1 MKFLYDIVICLI
13 VYLLIMQSNIIHM
26 IGEYMRTID
35 NDNTKQTTF
44 SEFNN
49 KNVVNAAISG
59 HQPTT
64 IRQYKDNVFC
74 LLYRDKNNLLDLY
87 NGLNDTNYTNVDDLT
102 VTTLKGGVYMKY
114 KNDASFVFGQDLYMF
129 EQQSSRNP
137 NMPLRFLHYLS
148 DVYRQMYNN
157 SDLHRS
163 TTLKIPVP
171 HFVTFYNGKQ
181 PLEAESILRLSDM
194 YEKEIDCPELELMV
208 RVININ
214 TGAIINKKLLDTEKN
229 DIINGTNQ
237 SDEFHNSNNKV
248 SSDNTNPFTFSS
260 EFLSKCE
267 TLKDYMTFVNKVRV
281 KTDVEKIDI
290 RTAVTEAVD
299 ECIAEN
305 VLSEFFRNHREEVI
319 TVSIY
324 EYDEEGHL
332 EIVKEEGRQ
341 LGIAEGK
348 QLGLAQG
355 RQIGFNE
362 GKQLELTKG
371 INAFIKLCKDMNLS
385 DDDTVNKLI
394 EDYQLSKDEAVN
406 AVKNY

>member
-1 MKFLYDIVICLI
+1 M
-13 VYLLIMQSNIIHM
+13 
-26 IGEYMRTID
+26 
-35 NDNTKQTTF
+35 
-44 SEFNN
+44 
-49 KNVVNAAISG
+49 
-59 HQPTT
+59 
-64 IRQYKDNVFC
+64 
-74 LLYRDKNNLLDLY
+74 
-87 NGLNDTNYTNVDDLT
+87 
-102 VTTLKGGVYMKY
+102 
-114 KNDASFVFGQDLYMF
+114 
-129 EQQSSRNP
+129 
-137 NMPLRFLHYLS
+137 
-148 DVYRQMYNN
+148 
-157 SDLHRS
+157 
-163 TTLKIPVP
+163 LKIPVP

-194 YEKEIDCPELELMV
+194 YEKEMDCPELELVV

-290 RTAVTEAVD
+290 RTAVTKAVD

-341 LGIAEGK
+341 LGLAEG
-348 QLGLAQG
+348 L
-355 RQIGFNE
+355 N
-362 GKQLELTKG
+362 KG

-394 EDYQLSKDEAVN
+394 EDYQLSKDEAVK
-406 AVKNY
+406 AVKNYY

>member
-148 DVYRQMYNN
+148 DVYRQMYTN

-163 TTLKIPVP
+163 TMLKIPVP

-181 PLEAESILRLSDM
+181 PLETESILRLSDM
-194 YEKEIDCPELELMV
+194 YEKKIDCPELELMV

-214 TGAIINKKLLDTEKN
+214 TGAIINQKLLDTEKN

-237 SDEFHNSNNKV
+237 SDDFDKSNKNINVGNATNSH
-248 SSDNTNPFTFSS
+248 TYSS

-305 VLSEFFRNHREEVI
+305 VLSEFLKNHREEVI

-341 LGIAEGK
+341 LGIAEG
-348 QLGLAQG
+348 
-355 RQIGFNE
+355 R
-362 GKQLELTKG
+362 QLELTKG

-406 AVKNY
+406 ALKNY

>member
-163 TTLKIPVP
+163 TMLKIPVP

-181 PLEAESILRLSDM
+181 PLEAESTLRLSDM
-194 YEKEIDCPELELMV
+194 YEKKMDCPELELVV

-214 TGAIINKKLLDTEKN
+214 TGVIINKKSLDNEKN
-229 DIINGTNQ
+229 NIIKGINQ
-237 SDEFHNSNNKV
+237 SDDFDKSNKNINAGNTINSR
-248 SSDNTNPFTFSS
+248 TYSS

-281 KTDVEKIDI
+281 KTDIEKIDI
-290 RTAVTEAVD
+290 RTAVIEAVD

-305 VLSEFFRNHREEVI
+305 VLSEFLKNHREEVI

-341 LGIAEGK
+341 LGIAEGEK
-348 QLGLAQG
+348 LG
-355 RQIGFNE
+355 II
-362 GKQLELTKG
+362 KG
-371 INAFIKLCKDMNLS
+371 EEKERSNGIKVFIKLCKDMNLS
-385 DDDTVNKLI
+385 DEDTINKLV
-394 EDYQLSKDEAVN
+394 EDYQLSRDEAIN
-406 AVKNY
+406 AIKNY

>member
-163 TTLKIPVP
+163 TMLKIPVP

-181 PLEAESILRLSDM
+181 PLEVESTLRLSDM
-194 YEKEIDCPELELMV
+194 YEKNIDCPELELMV

-214 TGAIINKKLLDTEKN
+214 TDNNAGNKSRT
-229 DIINGTNQ
+229 
-237 SDEFHNSNNKV
+237 FNSNINDNSV
-248 SSDNTNPFTFSS
+248 SNSNIHTYSS

-267 TLKDYMTFVNKVRV
+267 TLKDYMIFVNKVRV

-394 EDYQLSKDEAVN
+394 EDYQLSKDEAVK
-406 AVKNY
+406 AVKNYY

>member
-163 TTLKIPVP
+163 TMLKIPVP

-181 PLEAESILRLSDM
+181 PLEVESTLRLSDM
-194 YEKEIDCPELELMV
+194 YEKKMDCPELELIV

-214 TGAIINKKLLDTEKN
+214 TGAIINKKSLDNEKN
-229 DIINGTNQ
+229 DIINGINQ
-237 SDEFHNSNNKV
+237 SYDFDKSNKNINAGNTINSR
-248 SSDNTNPFTFSS
+248 TYSS

-267 TLKDYMTFVNKVRV
+267 TLKDYTTFVNKVRV
-281 KTDVEKIDI
+281 KTDIEKIDI
-290 RTAVTEAVD
+290 RTAVIEAVD

-305 VLSEFFRNHREEVI
+305 VLSEFLKNHREEVI

-341 LGIAEGK
+341 LGIAEGEK
-348 QLGLAQG
+348 LG
-355 RQIGFNE
+355 II
-362 GKQLELTKG
+362 KG
-371 INAFIKLCKDMNLS
+371 EEKERSNGIKVFIKLCKDMNLS
-385 DDDTVNKLI
+385 DEDTINKLV
-394 EDYQLSKDEAVN
+394 EDYQLSRDEAIN
-406 AVKNY
+406 AIKNY

>member
-1 MKFLYDIVICLI
+1 
-13 VYLLIMQSNIIHM
+13 
-26 IGEYMRTID
+26 MRKLNNYT
-35 NDNTKQTTF
+35 NNTKQALHPQ
-44 SEFNN
+44 NN
-49 KNVVNAAISG
+49 SINAGAIRQS
-59 HQPTT
+59 TE

-87 NGLNDTNYTNVDDLT
+87 NGLNDTNYTNVNDLT

-229 DIINGTNQ
+229 HIINGTNQ

-248 SSDNTNPFTFSS
+248 SSDNTNSFTYSS

-267 TLKDYMTFVNKVRV
+267 TLKDYMSFVNKVRV
-281 KTDVEKIDI
+281 KTDVERLDI

-319 TVSIY
+319 AVSIY

-385 DDDTVNKLI
+385 DDDIVNKLI
-394 EDYQLSKDEAVN
+394 EDYQLSKDEAVK
-406 AVKNY
+406 ALKNH

>member
-59 HQPTT
+59 YQPTT

-148 DVYRQMYNN
+148 DVYRQMYTN

-163 TTLKIPVP
+163 TMLKIPVP

-181 PLEAESILRLSDM
+181 PLETESILRLSDM
-194 YEKEIDCPELELMV
+194 YEKKIDCPELELMV

-214 TGAIINKKLLDTEKN
+214 TGAIINQKLLDTEKN

-237 SDEFHNSNNKV
+237 SDDFDKSNKNINVGNATNSH
-248 SSDNTNPFTFSS
+248 TYSS

-281 KTDVEKIDI
+281 KTDIEKIDI
-290 RTAVTEAVD
+290 RTAVIEAVD

-305 VLSEFFRNHREEVI
+305 VLSEFLKNHREEVI

-341 LGIAEGK
+341 LGIAEGEK
-348 QLGLAQG
+348 LG
-355 RQIGFNE
+355 II
-362 GKQLELTKG
+362 KG
-371 INAFIKLCKDMNLS
+371 EEKERSNGIKVFIKLCKDMNLS
-385 DDDTVNKLI
+385 DEDTINKLV
-394 EDYQLSKDEAVN
+394 EDYQLSRDEAIN
-406 AVKNY
+406 AIKNY

>member
-148 DVYRQMYNN
+148 DVYRQMYTN

-163 TTLKIPVP
+163 TLLKIPVP

-181 PLEAESILRLSDM
+181 PLAAESILRLSDM
-194 YEKEIDCPELELMV
+194 YEKKIDYPELELMV

-214 TGAIINKKLLDTEKN
+214 TANNAGNKSRT
-229 DIINGTNQ
+229 
-237 SDEFHNSNNKV
+237 FNSNIN
-248 SSDNTNPFTFSS
+248 DNSNMHTYSS

-305 VLSEFFRNHREEVI
+305 VLSDFLKNHREEVI

-341 LGIAEGK
+341 LGIAEG
-348 QLGLAQG
+348 
-355 RQIGFNE
+355 R
-362 GKQLELTKG
+362 QLELTKG
-371 INAFIKLCKDMNLS
+371 INTFIKLCKDMNLS

>member
-1 MKFLYDIVICLI
+1 
-13 VYLLIMQSNIIHM
+13 
-26 IGEYMRTID
+26 MRKLNNYT
-35 NDNTKQTTF
+35 NNTKQALHPQ
-44 SEFNN
+44 NN
-49 KNVVNAAISG
+49 SINAGAVRQS
-59 HQPTT
+59 TE

-148 DVYRQMYNN
+148 DVYRQMYTN

-163 TTLKIPVP
+163 TLLKIPVP

-181 PLEAESILRLSDM
+181 PLAAESILRLSDM
-194 YEKEIDCPELELMV
+194 YEKKIDYPELELMV

-214 TGAIINKKLLDTEKN
+214 TANNEGNKSRT
-229 DIINGTNQ
+229 
-237 SDEFHNSNNKV
+237 FNSNIN
-248 SSDNTNPFTFSS
+248 DNSNMHTYSS

-305 VLSEFFRNHREEVI
+305 VLSDFLKNHREEVI

-394 EDYQLSKDEAVN
+394 EDYQLSKDEAVK
-406 AVKNY
+406 AVKNYY

>member
-1 MKFLYDIVICLI
+1 MK
-13 VYLLIMQSNIIHM
+13 NINNI
-26 IGEYMRTID
+26 T
-35 NDNTKQTTF
+35 DNTIQAVHSAENGINAITGSQSSITIKPDTARKTT
-44 SEFNN
+44 EAA
-49 KNVVNAAISG
+49 NVDTARNPSAA
-59 HQPTT
+59 

-102 VTTLKGGVYMKY
+102 VTTLKGGIYMKY

-148 DVYRQMYNN
+148 DVYRQMYTN

-181 PLEAESILRLSDM
+181 PLEAESTLRLSDM
-194 YEKEIDCPELELMV
+194 YEKNIDCPELELIV

-214 TGAIINKKLLDTEKN
+214 TANNAGNKSRT
-229 DIINGTNQ
+229 
-237 SDEFHNSNNKV
+237 FNSNIN
-248 SSDNTNPFTFSS
+248 DNSASNSNMHTYSS

-341 LGIAEGK
+341 LGIAEGEK
-348 QLGLAQG
+348 LG
-355 RQIGFNE
+355 II
-362 GKQLELTKG
+362 KG
-371 INAFIKLCKDMNLS
+371 EEKERSNGIKVFIKLCKDMNLS
-385 DDDTVNKLI
+385 DEDTINKLV
-394 EDYQLSKDEAVN
+394 EDYQLSRDEAIN
-406 AVKNY
+406 AIKNY

>member
-1 MKFLYDIVICLI
+1 
-13 VYLLIMQSNIIHM
+13 M
-26 IGEYMRTID
+26 IEYR
-35 NDNTKQTTF
+35 
-44 SEFNN
+44 
-49 KNVVNAAISG
+49 
-59 HQPTT
+59 H
-64 IRQYKDNVFC
+64 
-74 LLYRDKNNLLDLY
+74 
-87 NGLNDTNYTNVDDLT
+87 NDTNYTNVDDLT

-237 SDEFHNSNNKV
+237 SDEFHNSNNKA
-248 SSDNTNPFTFSS
+248 SSDNTNTFTFSS

-281 KTDVEKIDI
+281 KTDVERLDI

-341 LGIAEGK
+341 LGIAEGR
-348 QLGLAQG
+348 QLGL
-355 RQIGFNE
+355 NE
-362 GKQLELTKG
+362 GKQLGLDEGRQLGLDEGKQLGLTEGLKKG
-371 INAFIKLCKDMNLS
+371 INAFIKLCKDMHLS

-394 EDYQLSKDEAVN
+394 EDYQLSKDEAVK
-406 AVKNY
+406 AVKNYY

>member
-1 MKFLYDIVICLI
+1 
-13 VYLLIMQSNIIHM
+13 M
-26 IGEYMRTID
+26 I
-35 NDNTKQTTF
+35 
-44 SEFNN
+44 
-49 KNVVNAAISG
+49 
-59 HQPTT
+59 
-64 IRQYKDNVFC
+64 
-74 LLYRDKNNLLDLY
+74 
-87 NGLNDTNYTNVDDLT
+87 
-102 VTTLKGGVYMKY
+102 
-114 KNDASFVFGQDLYMF
+114 
-129 EQQSSRNP
+129 
-137 NMPLRFLHYLS
+137 
-148 DVYRQMYNN
+148 
-157 SDLHRS
+157 
-163 TTLKIPVP
+163 
-171 HFVTFYNGKQ
+171 
-181 PLEAESILRLSDM
+181 
-194 YEKEIDCPELELMV
+194 
-208 RVININ
+208 
-214 TGAIINKKLLDTEKN
+214 
-229 DIINGTNQ
+229 
-237 SDEFHNSNNKV
+237 
-248 SSDNTNPFTFSS
+248 
-260 EFLSKCE
+260 
-267 TLKDYMTFVNKVRV
+267 FVNKVRV

>member
-1 MKFLYDIVICLI
+1 M
-13 VYLLIMQSNIIHM
+13 
-26 IGEYMRTID
+26 
-35 NDNTKQTTF
+35 
-44 SEFNN
+44 
-49 KNVVNAAISG
+49 
-59 HQPTT
+59 
-64 IRQYKDNVFC
+64 
-74 LLYRDKNNLLDLY
+74 
-87 NGLNDTNYTNVDDLT
+87 
-102 VTTLKGGVYMKY
+102 
-114 KNDASFVFGQDLYMF
+114 
-129 EQQSSRNP
+129 
-137 NMPLRFLHYLS
+137 
-148 DVYRQMYNN
+148 
-157 SDLHRS
+157 
-163 TTLKIPVP
+163 LKIPVP

-181 PLEAESILRLSDM
+181 PLETESILRLSDM
-194 YEKEIDCPELELMV
+194 YEKKIDCPELELMV

-214 TGAIINKKLLDTEKN
+214 TGAIINQKLLDTEKN

-237 SDEFHNSNNKV
+237 SDDFDKSNKNIHVGNATNSH
-248 SSDNTNPFTFSS
+248 TYSS

-348 QLGLAQG
+348 QLGLA
-355 RQIGFNE
+355 E
-362 GKQLELTKG
+362 GLNKG

-385 DDDTVNKLI
+385 DDDTVTKLI

-406 AVKNY
+406 ALKNY

>member
-194 YEKEIDCPELELMV
+194 YEKNIDCPELELMV

-214 TGAIINKKLLDTEKN
+214 TDNNAGNKSRT
-229 DIINGTNQ
+229 
-237 SDEFHNSNNKV
+237 FNSNINDNSV
-248 SSDNTNPFTFSS
+248 SNSNIHTYSS

-267 TLKDYMTFVNKVRV
+267 TLKDYMIFVNKVRV

-394 EDYQLSKDEAVN
+394 EDYQLSKDEAVK
-406 AVKNY
+406 AVKNYY

>member
-1 MKFLYDIVICLI
+1 
-13 VYLLIMQSNIIHM
+13 M
-26 IGEYMRTID
+26 IEYR
-35 NDNTKQTTF
+35 
-44 SEFNN
+44 
-49 KNVVNAAISG
+49 
-59 HQPTT
+59 H
-64 IRQYKDNVFC
+64 
-74 LLYRDKNNLLDLY
+74 
-87 NGLNDTNYTNVDDLT
+87 NDTNYTNVDDLT
-102 VTTLKGGVYMKY
+102 VTTIKGGVYMKY

-229 DIINGTNQ
+229 HIINGTNQ

-248 SSDNTNPFTFSS
+248 SSDNTNSFTYIS

-267 TLKDYMTFVNKVRV
+267 TLKDYMSFVNKVRV
-281 KTDVEKIDI
+281 KTDVERLDI

-341 LGIAEGK
+341 LGIAEGR
-348 QLGLAQG
+348 QLGLA
-355 RQIGFNE
+355 E
-362 GKQLELTKG
+362 GLNKG

-385 DDDTVNKLI
+385 DDDIVNKPI
-394 EDYQLSKDEAVN
+394 EDYQLSKDEAVK
-406 AVKNY
+406 AVKNYY

>member
-148 DVYRQMYNN
+148 DVYRQMYTN

-163 TTLKIPVP
+163 TLLKIPVP

-181 PLEAESILRLSDM
+181 PLAAESILRLSDM
-194 YEKEIDCPELELMV
+194 YEKKIDYPELELMV

-214 TGAIINKKLLDTEKN
+214 TANNEGNKSRT
-229 DIINGTNQ
+229 
-237 SDEFHNSNNKV
+237 FNSNIN
-248 SSDNTNPFTFSS
+248 DNSNMHTYSS

-305 VLSEFFRNHREEVI
+305 VLSDFLKNHREEVI

-341 LGIAEGK
+341 LGIAEG
-348 QLGLAQG
+348 
-355 RQIGFNE
+355 R
-362 GKQLELTKG
+362 QLELTKG

>member
-137 NMPLRFLHYLS
+137 NMPLQFLHYLS

-163 TTLKIPVP
+163 TMLKIPVP

-181 PLEAESILRLSDM
+181 PLEAESTLRLSDM
-194 YEKEIDCPELELMV
+194 YEKKMDCPELELIV

-214 TGAIINKKLLDTEKN
+214 TGAIINKKSLDNEKN
-229 DIINGTNQ
+229 DIINGINQ
-237 SDEFHNSNNKV
+237 SYDFDKSNKNINAGNTINSR
-248 SSDNTNPFTFSS
+248 TYSS

-281 KTDVEKIDI
+281 KTDIEKIDI
-290 RTAVTEAVD
+290 RTAVIEAVD

-341 LGIAEGK
+341 LGIAEGEK
-348 QLGLAQG
+348 LG
-355 RQIGFNE
+355 II
-362 GKQLELTKG
+362 KG
-371 INAFIKLCKDMNLS
+371 EEKERSNGIKVFIKLCKDMNLS
-385 DDDTVNKLI
+385 DEDTINKLV
-394 EDYQLSKDEAVN
+394 EDYQLSRDEAIN
-406 AVKNY
+406 AIKNY

>member
-1 MKFLYDIVICLI
+1 
-13 VYLLIMQSNIIHM
+13 M
-26 IGEYMRTID
+26 IEYR
-35 NDNTKQTTF
+35 
-44 SEFNN
+44 
-49 KNVVNAAISG
+49 
-59 HQPTT
+59 H
-64 IRQYKDNVFC
+64 
-74 LLYRDKNNLLDLY
+74 
-87 NGLNDTNYTNVDDLT
+87 NDTNYTNVDDLT

-163 TTLKIPVP
+163 TMLKIPVP
-171 HFVTFYNGKQ
+171 HFVTFYNDKQ

-194 YEKEIDCPELELMV
+194 YEKEIDCPELELIVM
-208 RVININ
+208 VININ
-214 TGAIINKKLLDTEKN
+214 TD
-229 DIINGTNQ
+229 
-237 SDEFHNSNNKV
+237 NNAG
-248 SSDNTNPFTFSS
+248 S

-267 TLKDYMTFVNKVRV
+267 TLKDYMIFVNKVRV

>member
-148 DVYRQMYNN
+148 DVYRQMYTN

-163 TTLKIPVP
+163 TLLKIPVP

-181 PLEAESILRLSDM
+181 PLAAESILRLSDM
-194 YEKEIDCPELELMV
+194 YEKKMDCPELELIV

-214 TGAIINKKLLDTEKN
+214 TGAIINKKSLDNEKN
-229 DIINGTNQ
+229 DIINGINQ
-237 SDEFHNSNNKV
+237 SYDFDKSNKNINAGNTINSR
-248 SSDNTNPFTFSS
+248 TYSS

-281 KTDVEKIDI
+281 KTDIEKIDI
-290 RTAVTEAVD
+290 RTAVIEAVD

-305 VLSEFFRNHREEVI
+305 VLSEFLKNHREEVI

-341 LGIAEGK
+341 LGIAEGEK
-348 QLGLAQG
+348 LG
-355 RQIGFNE
+355 II
-362 GKQLELTKG
+362 KG
-371 INAFIKLCKDMNLS
+371 EEKERSNGIKVFIKLCKDMNLS
-385 DDDTVNKLI
+385 DEDTINKLI
-394 EDYQLSKDEAVN
+394 QDYQLSRDEAIN
-406 AVKNY
+406 AIKNY

>member
-1 MKFLYDIVICLI
+1 
-13 VYLLIMQSNIIHM
+13 M

-49 KNVVNAAISG
+49 KNVVNVAISG

-181 PLEAESILRLSDM
+181 PLEAESTLRLSDM
-194 YEKEIDCPELELMV
+194 YEKKMDCPELELIV

-214 TGAIINKKLLDTEKN
+214 TGAIINKKSLDNEKN
-229 DIINGTNQ
+229 DIINGINQ
-237 SDEFHNSNNKV
+237 SYDFDKSNKNINAGNTINSR
-248 SSDNTNPFTFSS
+248 TYSS

-281 KTDVEKIDI
+281 KTDIEKIDI
-290 RTAVTEAVD
+290 RTAVIEAVD

>member
-1 MKFLYDIVICLI
+1 
-13 VYLLIMQSNIIHM
+13 
-26 IGEYMRTID
+26 MRKLNNYT
-35 NDNTKQTTF
+35 NNTKQALHPQ
-44 SEFNN
+44 NN
-49 KNVVNAAISG
+49 SINAGAVRQS
-59 HQPTT
+59 TE

-137 NMPLRFLHYLS
+137 NMLLRFLHYLS
-148 DVYRQMYNN
+148 DVYRQMYTN

-163 TTLKIPVP
+163 TLLKIPVP

-181 PLEAESILRLSDM
+181 PLAAESILRLSDM
-194 YEKEIDCPELELMV
+194 YEKKIDYPELELMV

-214 TGAIINKKLLDTEKN
+214 TANNAGNKSLT
-229 DIINGTNQ
+229 
-237 SDEFHNSNNKV
+237 FNSNIN
-248 SSDNTNPFTFSS
+248 DNSNMHTYSS

-305 VLSEFFRNHREEVI
+305 VLSDFLKNHREEVI

-332 EIVKEEGRQ
+332 VIVKEEGRQ
-341 LGIAEGK
+341 LGIAEGEK
-348 QLGLAQG
+348 LG
-355 RQIGFNE
+355 II
-362 GKQLELTKG
+362 KG
-371 INAFIKLCKDMNLS
+371 EEKERSNGIKVFIKLCKDMNLS
-385 DDDTVNKLI
+385 DEDTINKLV
-394 EDYQLSKDEAVN
+394 EDYQLSRDEAIN
-406 AVKNY
+406 AIKNY

>member
-1 MKFLYDIVICLI
+1 
-13 VYLLIMQSNIIHM
+13 
-26 IGEYMRTID
+26 MRKLNNYT
-35 NDNTKQTTF
+35 NNTKQALHPQ
-44 SEFNN
+44 NN
-49 KNVVNAAISG
+49 SINAGAVRQS
-59 HQPTT
+59 TE

-87 NGLNDTNYTNVDDLT
+87 NGLNDTNYTNVGDLT

-148 DVYRQMYNN
+148 DVYRQMYTN

-163 TTLKIPVP
+163 TMLKIPVP

-194 YEKEIDCPELELMV
+194 YEKKMDCPELELMV

-214 TGAIINKKLLDTEKN
+214 TANNAGNKSRT
-229 DIINGTNQ
+229 
-237 SDEFHNSNNKV
+237 FNSNIN
-248 SSDNTNPFTFSS
+248 DNSANNSNMHTYSS

-341 LGIAEGK
+341 LGIAEGR
-348 QLGLAQG
+348 QLGLD
-355 RQIGFNE
+355 E
-362 GKQLELTKG
+362 GKQIGLTEGLNKG

-385 DDDTVNKLI
+385 DDDTITKLI
-394 EDYQLSKDEAVN
+394 EDYQLSKDEAIK